1 MKRTTNFTCSN
12 ISTEVYTGKESSP
25 KGLGFS
31 AVPYEIGFEKQG
43 ADGQIWVVQM
53 KNGKKVWFRKNGMYV
68 KITNEEPLILSINSE
83 VVSNEITNTN
93 EENNQEET
101 TSSNENEGKSKK
113 TNYNIFC
120 SYYTNKL
127 KMENKNNGMK
137 KTNMEIRN
145 EAISEWKRLKEN
157 KKELEDLMSLIL
169 NKK

>member
-1 MKRTTNFTCSN
+1 MKRTTNYTCSN

-43 ADGQIWVVQM
+43 ADGLIWVVQM
-53 KNGKKVWFRKNGMYV
+53 KNGKKVWFRKNGMYI
-68 KITNEEPLILSINSE
+68 KITHEEPLI
-83 VVSNEITNTN
+83 
-93 EENNQEET
+93 QEET
-101 TSSNENEGKSKK
+101 INQNQIITQSQIENNSDEIETINDNETKSKK

-127 KMENKNNGMK
+127 KAENKLNGMK

-145 EAISEWKRLKEN
+145 EAINEWKRLKTN
-157 KKELEDLMSLIL
+157 KKEMDELMSIII

>member
-1 MKRTTNFTCSN
+1 MKRTTNYTCSN
-12 ISTEVYTGKESSP
+12 ISTEIYTGKESSP

-53 KNGKKVWFRKNGMYV
+53 KNGKKVWFRKNGMYI
-68 KITNEEPLILSINSE
+68 KITHEEPLIQEEKINNPPIL
-83 VVSNEITNTN
+83 NETN
-93 EENNQEET
+93 ENQDEI
-101 TSSNENEGKSKK
+101 NENEPKTKK

-127 KMENKNNGMK
+127 KAENKNNGMK

-145 EAISEWKRLKEN
+145 EAISEWKRLKTN
-157 KKELEDLMSLIL
+157 KKEMDELMALI
-169 NKK
+169 NK